1 MLQAYV
7 RENLTTVEALELF
20 QHEILE
26 KVDAHILET
35 YLVGKETTPTDAD
48 IESPSKRQLKE
59 FARAYR
65 EGSGDNP

>member
-35 YLVGKETTPTDAD
+35 YLIGKESPETDLETPS
-48 IESPSKRQLKE
+48 ERQLKE
-59 FARAYR
+59 FARAYT
-65 EGSGDNP
+65 EGSGNNP